1 MTTTLVQDEPKAQTA
16 IHQEFPSEIEDMQS
30 DTHTRICS
38 YFITTISELFL
49 SDPDVAVG
57 GDTGFYWNNQD
68 DRERLVPDAYLI
80 RNAGKH
86 PRKSWKLW
94 EEKAQYPTLSI
105 EFVLEVWSESNP
117 LPEKLEKFAQYQ
129 RLGAKE
135 YVQLDVASNLLF
147 GHRLNADG
155 FYVSIPLNEHGRLP
169 VQSLNAE
176 LAYENGLIRL
186 YRNGKKILTLSEAQA
201 ELDALRSELAQLK
214 RASPSSSTSSSPK
227 P

>member
-1 MTTTLVQDEPKAQTA
+1 MTTTLVQDEPKPQTA

-30 DTHTRICS
+30 DTHTWICTE
-38 YFITTISELFL
+38 FISALRALF
-49 SDPDVAVG
+49 SDDPEVAVG

-94 EEKAQYPTLSI
+94 EEKNQYPNLSI

-176 LAYENGLIRL
+176 LTYENGLIRL

-214 RASPSSSTSSSPK
+214 RASPSSSTSSSQP
-227 P
+227 

>member
-1 MTTTLVQDEPKAQTA
+1 MTTTLVQDEPKAHA
-16 IHQEFPSEIEDMQS
+16 ALHQEFPSEIEDMQS
-30 DTHTRICS
+30 DTHTWICTE
-38 YFITTISELFL
+38 FISALRALF
-49 SDPDVAVG
+49 SDDPEVAVG

-135 YVQLDVASNLLF
+135 YVQLDVSSNLLF

-155 FYVSIPLNEHGRLP
+155 FYVAVSLNEHGRLP

-214 RASPSSSTSSSPK
+214 RASPSSSTSSSPT

>member
-1 MTTTLVQDEPKAQTA
+1 MTTTLVQHEPKANA
-16 IHQEFPSEIEDMQS
+16 ALHQEFPSEIEDMQS

-49 SDPDVAVG
+49 SDPNVAIG

-94 EEKAQYPTLSI
+94 EEKTQYPNLSI
-105 EFVLEVWSESNP
+105 EFVLEVWSDSNS
-117 LPEKLEKFAQYQ
+117 LPEKLEKFVQYQ

-135 YVQLDVASNLLF
+135 YLQLDTPTETLF
-147 GHRLNADG
+147 AHRLNDEG
-155 FYVSIPLNEHGRLP
+155 IYVSIPLNEDARLP
-169 VQSLNAE
+169 LHSLNAE
-176 LAYENGLIRL
+176 LTYENGLIRL

-201 ELDALRSELAQLK
+201 ELDALRTELAQLK
-214 RASPSSSTSSSPK
+214 RASPSSSQSSSQP
-227 P
+227 

>member
-1 MTTTLVQDEPKAQTA
+1 MTTTLVQDEPKSHATL
-16 IHQEFPSEIEDMQS
+16 HQAFPSEIEDMQS
-30 DTHTRICS
+30 DTHTWICTE
-38 YFITTISELFL
+38 FISALRALF
-49 SDPDVAVG
+49 SDDPDVAVG
-57 GDTGFYWNNQD
+57 GDTGFYWNSQD

-80 RNAGKH
+80 RNATKA

-94 EEKAQYPTLSI
+94 EEKAKYPNLSI
-105 EFVLEVWSESNP
+105 DFVLEVWSEGNL
-117 LPEKLEKFAQYQ
+117 LPEQLEKFAQYQ

-135 YVQLDVASNLLF
+135 YVQLDVSSNLLF

-155 FYVSIPLNEHGRLP
+155 FYVAVSLNEHGRLP

-214 RASPSSSTSSSPK
+214 RASPSSSTSSSQP
-227 P
+227 